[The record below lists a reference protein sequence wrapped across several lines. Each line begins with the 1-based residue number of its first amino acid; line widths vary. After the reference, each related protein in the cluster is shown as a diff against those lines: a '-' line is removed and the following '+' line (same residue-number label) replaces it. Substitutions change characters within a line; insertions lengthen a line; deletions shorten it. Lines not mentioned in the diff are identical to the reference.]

1 MGFGAGFVDG
11 FGAGE
16 GDGHAALAADAGL
29 AEEADLGVG
38 FGEDLIERAELNFG
52 GLAFDEDG
60 AARAGAVL
68 MDVWDGQAE
77 DGADVEAN
85 WLRS

>member
-11 FGAGE
+11 FGPGE

-38 FGEDLIERAELNFG
+38 LGEDLIEGTELDFG
-52 GLAFDEDG
+52 GFSFDEDG
-60 AARAGAVL
+60 AAVFRVYALIDFHALTKTG
-68 MDVWDGQAE
+68 
-77 DGADVEAN
+77 
-85 WLRS
+85 